1 VLSGDG
7 TYRHY
12 LARAV
17 PILDRRG
24 NIREWVG
31 TSRDVTDRKH
41 AEEARERLYQELRDN
56 DKRKD
61 EFLAMLAHELR
72 NPLAAI
78 GNAITLSTRS
88 GLQEHIDWSMEVIN
102 RQIKHLSRLI
112 DDLLDVSRIS
122 RGKIDLRRDLLDVTP
137 IMDSA
142 IDTVRPLID
151 ERKHELTIAMER
163 GTLWVNADPTR
174 LEQIIINL
182 LTNAAKYTHNRGHIG
197 ITARLEAGEV
207 AITVKDTGVGIPP
220 DRLPEMFELFAQG
233 DRSLAR
239 SEGGLGIGLTVAKK
253 LVELHGGRIVAKSEG
268 IDKGSE
274 FSVFLPAAQRP
285 AEVKTAAKSP
295 VAPGNSPTRILVVDD
310 NVDMAKGMARL
321 LTLVGHDVKV
331 AHDGPTAIEAA
342 RAHQPDFILLDI
354 GLPGM
359 DGYEVASMLRNE
371 NCCRGATF
379 IAVSGYGQDED
390 MRRSKEAGFHHHLVK
405 PVDHDA
411 LMTIISAGVPG

>member
-1 VLSGDG
+1 
-7 TYRHY
+7 
-12 LARAV
+12 
-17 PILDRRG
+17 
-24 NIREWVG
+24 
-31 TSRDVTDRKH
+31 
-41 AEEARERLYQELRDN
+41 
-56 DKRKD
+56 
-61 EFLAMLAHELR
+61 
-72 NPLAAI
+72 
-78 GNAITLSTRS
+78 
-88 GLQEHIDWSMEVIN
+88 
-102 RQIKHLSRLI
+102 
-112 DDLLDVSRIS
+112 
-122 RGKIDLRRDLLDVTP
+122 
-137 IMDSA
+137 
-142 IDTVRPLID
+142 
-151 ERKHELTIAMER
+151 
-163 GTLWVNADPTR
+163 
-174 LEQIIINL
+174 
-182 LTNAAKYTHNRGHIG
+182 
-197 ITARLEAGEV
+197 
-207 AITVKDTGVGIPP
+207 
-220 DRLPEMFELFAQG
+220 MFELFAQG

-331 AHDGPTAIEAA
+331 AYDGPTAIEAA
-342 RAHQPDFILLDI
+342 RAHEPDFILLDI

-359 DGYEVASMLRNE
+359 DGYEVATMLRHE
-371 NCCRGATF
+371 SCCRGATF

-390 MRRSKEAGFHHHLVK
+390 LRRSKEAGFHHHLVK